1 MWGADWARRGGF
13 TRGEGLLG
21 VGWLRGPMVGLTN
34 VDMQILE
41 GKYFE
46 FQGLIN
52 LNCHTFLAQNIV
64 LFAWY
69 VETKSYLYKKKVK
82 VDI

>member
-1 MWGADWARRGGF
+1 
-13 TRGEGLLG
+13 
-21 VGWLRGPMVGLTN
+21 MVGLTK
-34 VDMQILE
+34 VDMQISE

-69 VETKSYLYKKKVK
+69 VETKSKLYLQKKVK
-82 VDI
+82 LIFNGSFCTTTKPTLGS